1 MLKTI
6 IAAAALAGAA
16 TAALAQNDMV
26 PMVGPGAAGKVKKTV
41 NFTALGSYAGQGE
54 KRLIDVRLD
63 ADADGDGAN
72 DEGVLHVTCNGGDI
86 LTGQFAAGQKLAAVQ
101 PKLKVAKAPG
111 SSAIAAGKS
120 FKASWILSEAAKA
133 RAIGDPVPLSV
144 PAGDTDVC
152 A

>member
-6 IAAAALAGAA
+6 IAAAVLACAPS
-16 TAALAQNDMV
+16 AALAQNDMV
-26 PMVGPGAAGKVKKTV
+26 PMVGPGAGKVKKTV
-41 NFTALGSYAGQGE
+41 NFTALGSYAGQGD
-54 KRLIDVRLD
+54 KRLIEVRLD

-72 DEGVLHVTCNGGDI
+72 DEGVLQVTCNGGD
-86 LTGQFAAGQKLAAVQ
+86 LLAGQFAAGQKLAAVQ
-101 PKLKVAKAPG
+101 PKVKVAKAPG

-133 RAIGDPVPLSV
+133 RAIGEPVPLNV